1 MPKER
6 ALQLLEALEG
16 NEKAEQRKAMLAKR
30 REKKGKDW

>member
-6 ALQLLEALEG
+6 ALQLLEALQR
-16 NEKAEQRKAMLAKR
+16 NEKAEHRKAMLAKR